1 MLTVLVFL
9 FFYCTFFITSLSI
22 PVSALN
28 IGVQTTGVTISMNET
43 CSRKCESNF
52 CSVPPLLSYGKYC
65 GINYSGCPGE
75 TPCDDL
81 DTCCM
86 NHDLCVEAKNCEF
99 STFLYIHSTIR
110 ISYEIMKI
118 ITK

>member
-1 MLTVLVFL
+1 MYYNFGLT
-9 FFYCTFFITSLSI
+9 YI
-22 PVSALN
+22 
-28 IGVQTTGVTISMNET
+28 
-43 CSRKCESNF
+43 
-52 CSVPPLLSYGKYC
+52 VPPLLSYGKYC

-99 STFLYIHSTIR
+99 STFLYIIHYAV
-110 ISYEIMKI
+110 SYEIIIMKI